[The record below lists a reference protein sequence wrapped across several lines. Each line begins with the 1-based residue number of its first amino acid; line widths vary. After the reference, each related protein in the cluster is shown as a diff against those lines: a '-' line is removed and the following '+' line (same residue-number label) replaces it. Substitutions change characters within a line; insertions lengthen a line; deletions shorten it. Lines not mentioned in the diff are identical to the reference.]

1 MYITNINLVN
11 IEFSGRNWSE
21 CIYIYLYIIV
31 VDGLKKGKDYEFRV
45 RAKNVAGLGEPSN
58 VTPMVTTK
66 PKYSKSFQK

>member
-1 MYITNINLVN
+1 MFIICSHSPKYSLFWYL
-11 IEFSGRNWSE
+11 IEVERM
-21 CIYIYLYIIV
+21 
-31 VDGLKKGKDYEFRV
+31 LKNGKGKDYEFRV